1 MLLTLWRWQNYYVG
15 YFCKKSV
22 AIIPN
27 PSPTSKT
34 YHRHISSTKYVTS
47 NCHQHRC
54 NCEVFRYGVIHN
66 LQDATTIEVSR
77 LQRSSESRT
86 EFEINLLNNAV
97 ADIQG
102 EILDRHVA
110 HQQYYHHLEHKY
122 QNISFAQKYLTPRS
136 YSGILFLN
144 IFDYLKEIVQ
154 ERDW

>member
-1 MLLTLWRWQNYYVG
+1 MLVAELLFW

-27 PSPTSKT
+27 QSPTSRT
-34 YHRHISSTKYVTS
+34 CHQHMSPKYVT
-47 NCHQHRC
+47 NNRHQHRY
-54 NCEVFRYGVIHN
+54 NCEIFRYGVIHN
-66 LQDATTIEVSR
+66 LQDATTVEVSR
-77 LQRSSESRT
+77 LQRSSETRT

-110 HQQYYHHLEHKY
+110 HQQYYHHLENKY

-154 ERDW
+154 ERD

>member
-1 MLLTLWRWQNYYVG
+1 MVEQIGIFRRSRWFKPVFCARRLEGRQGVG
-15 YFCKKSV
+15 KGRTSARYNTVLYKVSV
-22 AIIPN
+22 SLA
-27 PSPTSKT
+27 
-34 YHRHISSTKYVTS
+34 
-47 NCHQHRC
+47 
-54 NCEVFRYGVIHN
+54 
-66 LQDATTIEVSR
+66 
-77 LQRSSESRT
+77 SESRT

-154 ERDW
+154 ERDC